1 MGCYL
6 QAIKQL
12 FLAPLPG
19 KKKTFAWG
27 VSHAQS
33 FTLLLF
39 CFTLFLL
46 ASFYQKYKK
55 ISSSYSCYFCWS
67 VIVLLYHAFYQCLVS
82 LKLNLFGKVGLRKSN
97 KNIMRNTACHK
108 RETLMGTN

>member
-1 MGCYL
+1 VLLIPSSWGSQPGAYY
-6 QAIKQL
+6 APSSI

-19 KKKTFAWG
+19 RKKISARG

-55 ISSSYSCYFCWS
+55 ISSFIVAIFTYLLL
-67 VIVLLYHAFYQCLVS
+67 VLL
-82 LKLNLFGKVGLRKSN
+82 
-97 KNIMRNTACHK
+97 
-108 RETLMGTN
+108 E